1 MTEQRDMPSPS
12 RRPRRSP
19 TMQDVANAA
28 GVTQPTVSRILR
40 GSPVQV
46 AFASETRKRVLD
58 AARQMGYRPNPL
70 PKGLAGADTNLLGVV
85 AREISGP
92 FLAGAMQAILAEATG
107 WGCDIAFGHLQ
118 GQASDLV
125 VLRTILDTRQSDAVI
140 VIGDISDQPLWL
152 QGLYETNP
160 NVVCVW
166 MGTPTRTDVA
176 MVSVDNRHGVYEVVD
191 HLLELGHTRIA
202 FVGGHLSMNA
212 TSGDIQERLVAYGD
226 RLANRSIQ
234 FRPEYV
240 VRCSSSLAEG
250 ARAVESLMALPEP
263 PTAIVAATDVL
274 AIGALYGARER
285 NLAVPTELSIA
296 GFDDLPETAY
306 TSPPLTTVH
315 QPVREVAAAAVHA
328 AIADGSGIPFATILT
343 PRLIVR
349 GSTGPAPA
357 VVNGL
362 GGGR

>member
-1 MTEQRDMPSPS
+1 
-12 RRPRRSP
+12 
-19 TMQDVANAA
+19 MQDVADAA
-28 GVTQPTVSRILR
+28 GVTQPTVSRILS

-70 PKGLAGADTNLLGVV
+70 PKGLVGASTNLLGVV

-92 FLAGAMQAILAEATG
+92 FFAGAMQAILAEATG

-125 VLRTILDTRQSDAVI
+125 VLRTILDTRHCDAVI

-152 QGLYETNP
+152 QELHETDLY
-160 NVVCVW
+160 VVCVW
-166 MGTPTRTDVA
+166 MGTPARTDVA

-202 FVGGHLSMNA
+202 FVGGHLSNA
-212 TSGDIQERLVAYGD
+212 PSSDIQERLLAYRD
-226 RLANRSIQ
+226 RLANRSIR

-240 VRCSSSLAEG
+240 VRCSSGLAEG
-250 ARAVESLMALPEP
+250 TRAVETLMALPEQ

-274 AIGALYGARER
+274 AIGALYGARQR

-296 GFDDLPETAY
+296 GFDDLPEAAY
-306 TSPPLTTVH
+306 TNPPLTTVH
-315 QPVREVAAAAVHA
+315 QPVREMAAAAVRA

-349 GSTGPAPA
+349 GSTGAAPA
-357 VVNGL
+357 VENAL

>member
-1 MTEQRDMPSPS
+1 
-12 RRPRRSP
+12 
-19 TMQDVANAA
+19 MQDVANAA
-28 GVTQPTVSRILR
+28 GVTQPTVSRILS

-46 AFASETRKRVLD
+46 AFAPETRKRVLD

-70 PKGLAGADTNLLGVV
+70 PKGLVGASTSLLGVV
-85 AREISGP
+85 ARARSAGP
-92 FLAGAMQAILAEATG
+92 FFAGAMQAILAEATG

-125 VLRTILDTRQSDAVI
+125 VLRTILDTRHSDAVI
-140 VIGDISDQPLWL
+140 VFGDISDQPLWL
-152 QGLYETNP
+152 QYLYETNL

-166 MGTPTRTDVA
+166 MGTPARTDVA
-176 MVSVDNRHGVYEVVD
+176 TVSVDNRRGVYEVVD

-202 FVGGHLSMNA
+202 FVGGHLSINA
-212 TSGDIQERLVAYGD
+212 TSSDIQERLLAYRD
-226 RLANRSIQ
+226 RLADRSIR

-240 VRCSSSLAEG
+240 VRSSNTLAEG
-250 ARAVESLMALPEP
+250 ARAVETLMALADP

-285 NLAVPTELSIA
+285 SLEVPTELSIA
-296 GFDDLPETAY
+296 GFDDLPEAAY
-306 TSPPLTTVH
+306 TSPPLTTVR
-315 QPVREVAAAAVHA
+315 QPVREMAAAAVRA
-328 AIADGSGIPFATILT
+328 AIADGSRVPFATILT

-349 GSTGPAPA
+349 GSTGAAPA
-357 VVNGL
+357 VENGL